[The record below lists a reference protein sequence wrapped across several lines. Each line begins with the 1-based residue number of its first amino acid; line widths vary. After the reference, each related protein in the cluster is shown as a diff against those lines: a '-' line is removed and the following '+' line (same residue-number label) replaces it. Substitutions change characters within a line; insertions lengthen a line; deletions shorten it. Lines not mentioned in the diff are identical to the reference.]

1 MDKVRSATG
10 AAALKIANPGEA
22 RRTWVPGAAIPV
34 TLHESRQKVS
44 CLPGSMAPMTTTATP
59 SSWQDFRTAE
69 PAFADAVQKRFQQY
83 KHHVL
88 ATLRADGSP
97 RVTGLEVEFRMD
109 ALWLGMMPG
118 SRKALDLRRDPRFA
132 VQANPGPDAEMA
144 DGDIRVSGRAVEI
157 TDAAVLARFVE
168 EVTPP
173 EPFLLFRADPT
184 EVVRTGID
192 GDDLVIQVWRPG
204 HPLRTLRRGSDDSPV
219 REA

>member
-1 MDKVRSATG
+1 MG
-10 AAALKIANPGEA
+10 
-22 RRTWVPGAAIPV
+22 
-34 TLHESRQKVS
+34 
-44 CLPGSMAPMTTTATP
+44 PMTPNTP
-59 SSWQDFRTAE
+59 PVSWQAFHAAE
-69 PAFADAVQKRFQQY
+69 PDLADTVRTRFQQY

-109 ALWLGMMPG
+109 AMWFGMMPH

-144 DGDIRVSGRAVEI
+144 DGDVRISGRAVEI
-157 TDAAVLARFVE
+157 TDPAVLARFVE
-168 EVTPP
+168 AVTPP
-173 EPFLLFRADPT
+173 EPFLLFRADPA

-204 HPLRTLRRGSDDSPV
+204 HPLRTLRRGADDSPV
-219 REA
+219 REV